1 MGVSKGTGVLNA
13 QIYNRKY
20 EAKLEFPGGTQTMV
34 QIFYATA
41 QSQINFEKILLKC
54 KPTEAVS
61 GCKIILEQVACNPST
76 NIHLFS
82 YRFLE

>member
-1 MGVSKGTGVLNA
+1 MNVLFPENIHTHPNWVGSWVGVSKGTGVLNA

-54 KPTEAVS
+54 KPTAAV
-61 GCKIILEQVACNPST
+61 
-76 NIHLFS
+76 
-82 YRFLE
+82 